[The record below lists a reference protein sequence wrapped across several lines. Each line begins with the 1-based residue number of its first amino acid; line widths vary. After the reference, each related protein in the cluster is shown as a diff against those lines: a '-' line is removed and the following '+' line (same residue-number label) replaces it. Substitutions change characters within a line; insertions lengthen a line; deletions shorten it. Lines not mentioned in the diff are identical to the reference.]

1 MQITLA
7 LLPIFILIVIGN
19 AMRRLNFPGDQF
31 WSPAE
36 KFLYYFLFPAM
47 LVNKLTYASREGLLL
62 DKLFYAI
69 ALAFIVGTVM
79 LWGMQ
84 RWIKWS
90 GPTFTSIYQG
100 GIRFNSYVGLAAA
113 QSLMGDQGLAI
124 AALMMSI
131 MIPLLNLLCI
141 GNFALYAKQA
151 QPGWRGIAKAIATNP
166 LIVGS
171 LAGLLFNTLGI
182 RFPDTVDQVLD
193 LVGNMALPMGLL
205 CVGAALNLKALSN
218 QGSSMISATLFK
230 LILFPWVFVGAGMI
244 VGLPDITLTAFAIL
258 GALPTATASY
268 ILARQLGGDAPL
280 MAAMISGQTL
290 LAMASMPLMIPLLQ
304 WWINS

>member
-19 AMRRLNFPGDQF
+19 AMRRLDFPGDQF
-31 WSPAE
+31 WAPAE

-47 LVNKLTYASREGLLL
+47 LVDKLTYANRDGLLL
-62 DKLFYAI
+62 DRLFYAI
-69 ALAFIVGTVM
+69 SLAFIVATIL
-79 LWGMQ
+79 LWLMQ

-90 GPTFTSIYQG
+90 GPAFTSIYQG

-113 QSLMGDQGLAI
+113 HSLMGDQGLAV
-124 AALMMSI
+124 AALSMSI

-141 GNFALYAKQA
+141 GNFALYAQ
-151 QPGWRGIAKAIATNP
+151 QIRPGWKSILKAIVTNP

-171 LAGLLFNTLGI
+171 LAGLIFNVLGV
-182 RFPDTVDQVLD
+182 RFPDTVNQVLD

-205 CVGAALNLKALSN
+205 CVGAALNLRALSN
-218 QGSSMISATLFK
+218 QGSSMLSATLFK
-230 LILFPWVFVGAGMI
+230 LALFPVIFVGAGML
-244 VGLPDITLTAFAIL
+244 VGLPDFTLGVFAIL
-258 GALPTATASY
+258 GSLPTATASY

-290 LAMASMPLMIPLLQ
+290 LAMASMPLVIPLLQ
-304 WWINS
+304 WWITR